1 MPSTLQKSAM
11 TWLLDSVGSSRAA
24 TITSIMFLLSLLSAC
39 TSLGSHNMESL
50 GQIDFGPRQTLRI
63 CVYRDANIS
72 RAQARQVIDA
82 VDAEF
87 DQYALDISVPWIRIW
102 QRFNNSEVAVIDE
115 LTPLT
120 LEPPCDRL
128 LGLDS
133 RHAGRAKWLVVL
145 QESLGAVELIT
156 RTRGYIL
163 YTAALR
169 GKSGDDPKQVAI
181 HEAYHLL
188 GCDHDNDMTSCYRKI
203 ADLKSFARSNMK
215 SKDDFFPGI
224 SISGELITSRKE
236 TDRLLRL
243 SLESSYANAERSKI
257 PEVTEPIKPTN

>member
-1 MPSTLQKSAM
+1 MSA
-11 TWLLDSVGSSRAA
+11 WLSDSVSLSRIIPITGI
-24 TITSIMFLLSLLSAC
+24 TILLALLSAC
-39 TSLGSHNMESL
+39 TSLGSHNIESL
-50 GQIDFGPRQTLRI
+50 EQIDFGPRQTLRI
-63 CVYRDANIS
+63 CVYRDTNIS
-72 RAQARQVIDA
+72 EAQARQVIDA

-87 DQYALDISVPWIRIW
+87 NQYALDISVPWIRIW

-120 LEPPCDRL
+120 LEPPCDRV

-169 GKSGDDPKQVAI
+169 GKSGDDPELVAI

-188 GCDHDNDMTSCYRKI
+188 GCDHDSDMTSCYRKI
-203 ADLKSFARSNMK
+203 AALKAFNRSNTETK
-215 SKDDFFPGI
+215 ADFFPGV
-224 SISGELITSRKE
+224 SITGELISSRKE
-236 TDRLLRL
+236 ADRLLRL
-243 SLESSYANAERSKI
+243 SLESNGTNTEKIAIPNAAGL
-257 PEVTEPIKPTN
+257 TKPTQ